1 MFIPMME
8 TSRGVHQYLLLD
20 KRLALAKELTI
31 RDCAFERP
39 VV

>member
-1 MFIPMME
+1 MME
-8 TSRGVHQYLLLD
+8 TSCGVHQHLLLD

-31 RDCAFERP
+31 RDCAVLERP